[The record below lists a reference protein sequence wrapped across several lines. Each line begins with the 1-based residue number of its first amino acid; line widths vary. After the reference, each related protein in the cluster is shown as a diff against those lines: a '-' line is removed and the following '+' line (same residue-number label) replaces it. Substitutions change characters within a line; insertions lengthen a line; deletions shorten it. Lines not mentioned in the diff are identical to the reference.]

1 VILAFLLI
9 GYKCIR
15 EASTELCFSTV
26 DDFVRCSNFTLEKLI
41 GGKFCEVATDL
52 AIHGL
57 LCFFFFFF
65 YFLSWFSLLVTY
77 IFVLSLPVQHS
88 LVIAKLSDDFKSL

>member
-57 LCFFFFFF
+57 LCFFLFLFPKLVFFAC
-65 YFLSWFSLLVTY
+65 YLY
-77 IFVLSLPVQHS
+77 IRFILACPTFISYCKIVR
-88 LVIAKLSDDFKSL
+88 

>member
-1 VILAFLLI
+1 MVLAFLLI

-15 EASTELCFSTV
+15 EASTELFFSTV

-57 LCFFFFFF
+57 LCFFYF

-77 IFVLSLPVQHS
+77 IFVLSLPVQH
-88 LVIAKLSDDFKSL
+88 LLIIA